1 MFLCVILVI
10 SLTVKLKLIFRC
22 GFSRNWFQM
31 SLTKI
36 CRGVCI
42 ICDWYQSK
50 CESGD
55 DSEWPTLCIVWI
67 VDPVK
72 RASLKLYMSVIL
84 TLFHPWIFEAW
95 WTFLKMKKI
104 VPSTKL
110 LPQYSVEI
118 LSGTKTPFF
127 FSEGL
132 YVQAFCLP
140 KSNLL
145 LSVLGHLIYTPYSL
159 V

>member
-1 MFLCVILVI
+1 MFLCVILVYFPR
-10 SLTVKLKLIFRC
+10 KLIFRC
-22 GFSRNWFQM
+22 RFSRNWFQM

-118 LSGTKTPFF
+118 LSRTKTPIF
-127 FSEGL
+127 FSGGL

-140 KSNLL
+140 NSNLL